1 MKENMK
7 CEFNVEGMHCAACEL
22 VIEKKFSKYKG
33 VKKVD
38 AILSEGKVHI
48 EFEGDQDIPKVQK
61 ELSALI
67 EPDGYKLVDNF
78 SENKVN
84 WSQLVKGF
92 GIAVI
97 VVLIFVIIQLMGVG
111 NLVNSSELSYPMI
124 FFIGVVASLSSCM
137 AVVGG
142 LVLTL
147 STTFAKSGK
156 TQAIIAFHI
165 ARLVSF
171 FILGGVIGF
180 LGSMLK
186 LTPLMNFIMNGMI
199 FLVMIGIGLQLLIDS
214 SVFAQFQPKLP
225 KSLGKKTIALA
236 EVNNI
241 LAPALLGALTFILP
255 CGFTQS
261 MQFYTLTTGNF
272 VTGALTM
279 FVFALGTFPMLA
291 LVSFASVNFAK
302 SLQSGLFFKS
312 AGFIIIFFAIFNF
325 LSALTAVGVLPPIFN
340 F

>member
-1 MKENMK
+1 MK

-33 VKKVD
+33 IKKVD
-38 AILSEGKVHI
+38 AVLSEGKVHV
-48 EFEGDQDIPKVQK
+48 EFEGDQDILKVQK

-67 EPDGYKLVDNF
+67 ETDGYKLVDVR
-78 SENKVN
+78 SDNKIN
-84 WSQLVKGF
+84 WVQLTKAF
-92 GIAVI
+92 AIATI
-97 VVLIFVIIQLMGVG
+97 IVLIFIIIQMSGIV
-111 NLVNSSELSYPMI
+111 NLFEAKDLSYPMI
-124 FFIGVVASLSSCM
+124 FLIGIVASLSSCM

-156 TQAIIAFHI
+156 TQAIVVFHI

-171 FILGGVIGF
+171 FILGGAVGF

-186 LTPLMNFIMNGMI
+186 LTPLMNFILNGML
-199 FLVMIGIGLQLLIDS
+199 FFVMVGMGIQLLDIFP
-214 SVFAQFQPKLP
+214 VLRGFQPKLP
-225 KSLGKKTIALA
+225 KSIGKDTIGLA

-241 LAPALLGALTFILP
+241 LAPAFLGALTFILP

-272 VTGALTM
+272 FTGALTM

-302 SLQSGLFFKS
+302 SLQSGLFFKA

-325 LSALTAVGVLPPIFN
+325 LSALTAVGVLPPLFN